1 MRTRWHKFIENFRQP
16 SYPELL
22 PIVVISAMLSV
33 FQPSMLHWLLSG
45 FILVVALLL
54 GVFSYFRPHHT
65 LIPVTILGLLAL
77 TLGLL
82 NFNYIPS
89 LVVWMLI
96 FTRLI
101 LVKKQHTLSIM
112 MLTLLAVVVSL
123 LTANFLLPKLTLTA
137 YQQTALNIVA
147 LLSVIVSITLHLWRL
162 LQIVQH
168 YQRNLAQSQQRLT
181 SLVTM
186 TNRLT
191 RYLPPKVWQ
200 PILKNQNSVEIVSQR
215 RKMTILFSD
224 IVGFTDLSDT
234 ISPDHLANILNTYF
248 DRMTQI
254 TLNYGATLDKFIGD
268 GMLCYFGDEPH
279 SNERENALKCV
290 RMAID
295 MRREMAVLR
304 RQWQSQGFDGLHVR
318 IGINT
323 GYCYVG
329 NFGSR
334 NRMTYTVIGKE
345 ANFAAR
351 LEATAQ
357 KDQILISESTYNLVH
372 QKYPCEAVGEIR
384 LKGLQA
390 MAKVWQVLEPEQ
402 NASTVQDWV
411 DYHLPGFNLHLN
423 FQDIR
428 NYDRQVIVKKLTEA
442 VDLLQQDKP

>member
-1 MRTRWHKFIENFRQP
+1 
-16 SYPELL
+16 
-22 PIVVISAMLSV
+22 MLSV
-33 FQPSMLHWLLSG
+33 FQLSMLHWLLSG

-89 LVVWMLI
+89 LVVWMMI

-123 LTANFLLPKLTLTA
+123 LTANFLLPRLTLTA

-147 LLSVIVSITLHLWRL
+147 LLSVIVSTTLHLWRL

-168 YQRNLAQSQQRLT
+168 YQKNLAQSQQRLT

-279 SNERENALKCV
+279 SNERENALMCV

-295 MRREMAVLR
+295 MRREMAILR

-351 LEATAQ
+351 LEAAAQ

-372 QKYPCEAVGEIR
+372 QKYLCEAVGEIR

-402 NASTVQDWV
+402 NAHTVQDWI

-442 VDLLQQDKP
+442 VDLLQQGKP